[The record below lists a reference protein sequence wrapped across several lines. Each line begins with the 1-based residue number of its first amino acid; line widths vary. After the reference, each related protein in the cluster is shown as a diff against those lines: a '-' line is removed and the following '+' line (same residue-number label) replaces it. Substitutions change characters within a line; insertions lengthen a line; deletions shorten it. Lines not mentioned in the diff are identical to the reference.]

1 MEELN
6 IIKELCLSK
15 NYSDKISALIQLHG
29 ILDEIPDG
37 QRFRAIDLL
46 INADICKYLL
56 ETITSDFNLM
66 KLTFKVL
73 LFMSEND
80 VFKIYS
86 TTIME
91 AYIRGCILMVLQEN
105 INENNISDVLSF
117 LVIII
122 KRYEI

>member
-6 IIKELCLSK
+6 FIKELCLSK

-37 QRFRAIDLL
+37 QRLRAIDLL

-86 TTIME
+86 TTTME

-122 KRYEI
+122 KRYEF